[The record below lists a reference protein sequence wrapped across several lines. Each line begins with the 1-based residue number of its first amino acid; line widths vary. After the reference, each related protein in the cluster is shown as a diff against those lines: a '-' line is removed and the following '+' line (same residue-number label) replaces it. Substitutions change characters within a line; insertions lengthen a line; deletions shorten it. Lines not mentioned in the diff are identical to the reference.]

1 MSGTAFA
8 PIVPDM
14 STGSVASRTRAG
26 LGTGTIR
33 PSRT

>member
-14 STGSVASRTRAG
+14 STGSVASRARAG
-26 LGTGTIR
+26 LGTIR